1 MRKRIP
7 GAASIGMGPTISID
21 WEAESGNQLTL
32 PIGLGITKTVK
43 WGKMPIKMRLE
54 PQYSIIKPD
63 SLGTTWNIR
72 LQITPVIKSPFMK

>member
-1 MRKRIP
+1 MRRALP
-7 GAASIGMGPTISID
+7 GGWSIGMGPTVTYD
-21 WEAESGNQLTL
+21 WEAPGGERLTF
-32 PIGLGITKTVK
+32 PVGLGITKTVK

-72 LQITPVIKSPFMK
+72 LQFTPVIKSPFMK